1 MIWLGHFGD
10 PSWTHSDTCQQWGL
24 AGGWP
29 VGTAL
34 ARMAQPTLCAPLQQ
48 AGTLVGE
55 ARAQERKWEHRS
67 MLFNLGSMDS
77 VPSARTSPAAMASI
91 GVGECWLGWTQRGRD
106 MGWCDPIV
114 G

>member
-1 MIWLGHFGD
+1 
-10 PSWTHSDTCQQWGL
+10 
-24 AGGWP
+24 
-29 VGTAL
+29 
-34 ARMAQPTLCAPLQQ
+34 
-48 AGTLVGE
+48 
-55 ARAQERKWEHRS
+55 